1 MSDNRHLESNR
12 KTGIFREDEENISS
26 SLYVPMKCLEITDKH
41 RQYSDVDVIVEER
54 FDLFVNDVHITT
66 FFASPAEL
74 EELALGFLVCEGFI
88 EPGTGKG
95 PIRITS
101 DSIFCTADIGT
112 EELAALTHQQR
123 CGTTSYCK
131 GTARHIAS
139 DTCFSID
146 AILNAVEKLKEKG
159 KAWHRT
165 GGAHTSMICDNKGE
179 VLFFCEDVG
188 RACSVDKVV
197 GKALLSGTDLSQC
210 ALVTTGRLAS
220 TMVSKAVNAG
230 FPLVASKGATVR
242 EAVELANEA
251 GITLVAFARKLNM
264 HVYSMEQRIVFD

>member
-1 MSDNRHLESNR
+1 MSDNRHSERSR
-12 KTGIFREDEENISS
+12 EAGISLAEEENISS
-26 SLYVPMKCLEITDKH
+26 PLYVPMKCLEITDKH
-41 RQYSDVDVIVEER
+41 RQYSDVDVIVEKR
-54 FDLFVNDVHITT
+54 FDLFVNEVHVTT
-66 FFASPAEL
+66 FFASPMEL

-95 PIRITS
+95 SIRITS

-123 CGTTSYCK
+123 CGTTSYRRN
-131 GTARHIAS
+131 TARHIAS
-139 DTCFSID
+139 DACFSKD
-146 AILNAVEKLKEKG
+146 AILNAVEQLKEKG

-165 GGAHTSMICDNKGE
+165 GGAHTSMICDSKGE

-220 TMVSKAVNAG
+220 TMISKAVNAG
-230 FPLVASKGATVR
+230 IPLVASKGATVR
-242 EAVELANEA
+242 EAVELANGA
-251 GITLVAFARKLNM
+251 GITLVAFARKPNM
-264 HVYSMEQRIVFD
+264 HVYSMEQRIVFE

>member
-1 MSDNRHLESNR
+1 MSDNRHSESNR
-12 KTGIFREDEENISS
+12 RTGIFHGNEENISS
-26 SLYVPMKCLEITDKH
+26 PLYVPMKCLEITDKNK
-41 RQYSDVDVIVEER
+41 QYSDVDVIVEKK
-54 FDLFVNDVHITT
+54 FDLFVNDVHVTT
-66 FFASPAEL
+66 IFASPMEL
-74 EELALGFLVCEGFI
+74 KELALGFLVCEGFVA
-88 EPGTGKG
+88 PGSQKG

-101 DSIFCTADIGT
+101 EAIFCEIDIDT

-123 CGTTSYCK
+123 CGTTSYRRD
-131 GTARHIAS
+131 TARHIAS
-139 DTCFSID
+139 DMRFSKD
-146 AILNAVEKLKEKG
+146 AILNAVEQLKEKG

-197 GKALLSGTDLSQC
+197 GKALLSGMDLSQC

-230 FPLVASKGATVR
+230 FPLIASKGATVR
-242 EAVELANEA
+242 EAIELANEA
-251 GITLVAFARKLNM
+251 GITLVAFARKPNM
-264 HVYSMEQRIVFD
+264 HVYSMEQRIVFE